1 MIRHLRPTDTTALL
15 PFRHAAGP
23 AQAFTVAGALEPALQ
38 GFPVTRYVALALS
51 LRAWRQ
57 CWVDAD
63 DHGIRAVARIGARNS
78 PQAWEVRD
86 LFTVERD
93 EERCA
98 QMLRE
103 VRSAA
108 VEQQVLR
115 VFLRAEQDSWLIF
128 PARRAGYEPN
138 SAETLYVLAHAS
150 RNGLS
155 LQDAAPE
162 GIRARQSKDDAALFR
177 LYCATAPV
185 EVRAESGMTSAEWWS
200 SLEKAWKRPHEM
212 VLDRESQI
220 AAWMRYGPVQGW
232 WYFTIMARQ
241 TAVDDLP
248 GLIQMAISQ
257 SAGRPIATL
266 VAAYDTAQAA
276 VLERLGFTP
285 ERKFDVMTQTMAT
298 RVRAP
303 KGVVVAAS

>member
-63 DHGIRAVARIGARNS
+63 DHVIRTVARIGHRSS

-86 LFTVERD
+86 LFTIEQD

-103 VRSAA
+103 IRSAA
-108 VEQQVLR
+108 VQQQVLR
-115 VFLRAEQDSWLIF
+115 VFLRAELDSWLVS

-138 SAETLYVLAHAS
+138 GAETLYVLAHATRS
-150 RNGLS
+150 GPNGP
-155 LQDAAPE
+155 AAIPE
-162 GIRARQSKDDAALFR
+162 GMRPRNSKDEAALFR

-185 EVRAESGMTSAEWWS
+185 EVRAESGMTAIEWASA
-200 SLEKAWKRPHEM
+200 LERAWRRPREV
-212 VLDRESQI
+212 VLDREGQV
-220 AAWMRYGPVQGW
+220 AAWMRYGPLQGW
-232 WYFTIMARQ
+232 WYFSIVARQ

-248 GLIQMAISQ
+248 GLIQLAVSQ
-257 SAGRPIATL
+257 CEGRPIATL

-276 VLERLGFTP
+276 VLERLGFVP
-285 ERKFDVMTQTMAT
+285 ERKFQVMAQTMAA